1 MHRGARAPG
10 GTASATMKRF
20 PLLFSLLLVPPTSAL
35 TQGPITFPV
44 DGGIV
49 DVRNYGAT
57 PDDDIDDTKAIQGA
71 LDAFPN
77 GNRIVYLPPGVFL
90 VRDTLTWPAGESAGV
105 AQKRTILQGAGEGLT
120 TLKLPQNTAGFT
132 DGGKPKALIWTG
144 SAPAQRFR
152 NAVRDLTIEVGP
164 KNQGAIGLQF
174 NTSNQGSLRNL
185 TIRSVDGSGKIGLDL
200 GHCDEIGPLLGRNLT
215 VDGFEIGISTKW
227 PVNSN
232 TFEHVTL
239 RNQRRIGWWN
249 YHQMIFIR
257 DLISEN
263 RVPSIFNEKDS
274 WGSVTLLD
282 AHLHATNPDG
292 TNPAIYNQ
300 GQVYLRNVEVLG
312 YRVAV
317 NNDDKGRDKGD
328 INQPGLVME
337 DTSHRN
343 VVSLFREIKDG
354 TFATAGEVAR
364 LPVKETP
371 LVAWGD
377 PQKDWVNLTDFGA
390 DPTGASDA
398 SEAMQKAIDSGA
410 TTIYLPGGANYRFAS
425 GVEIRGP
432 VRRIIGLEGRFIADW
447 KTGGSAPVWKL
458 VDGKHPEN
466 LPDAP
471 VVIIERSENESGGPE
486 IVLRHESAR
495 TLVVSS
501 TTGFT
506 VEGYGKGDIFL
517 EDFCGHL
524 DRVAPGQSAWCR
536 QLNSE
541 REGTKCRNV
550 GGKLWILGMK
560 TEKTGTLIETTGGGI
575 TEVNGAFV
583 YSNTGWK
590 ANEPAFLIEDST
602 VNLYGINERNFNRH
616 PVTLWVRE
624 RQGAEMK
631 ELTELPWIYLSR

>member
-1 MHRGARAPG
+1 MTRLNFHLLISLFTA
-10 GTASATMKRF
+10 ASA
-20 PLLFSLLLVPPTSAL
+20 SAQVPVS
-35 TQGPITFPV
+35 FPV

-57 PDDDIDDTKAIQGA
+57 PDDGTDDTKAIQSA

-77 GNRIVYLPPGVFL
+77 GNRIVYLPSGVFI
-90 VRDTLTWPAGESAGV
+90 VRDTLNWPAGESGAV

-120 TLKLPQNTAGFT
+120 TLKLPENTGGFT
-132 DGGKPKALIWTG
+132 DAGKPKALVWTG

-174 NTSNQGSLRNL
+174 NASNQGSLRHL
-185 TIRSVDGSGKIGLDL
+185 TIRSLDGSGKIGLDL
-200 GHCDEIGPLLGRNLT
+200 GHCDEIGPLLGKNLT
-215 VDGFEIGISTKW
+215 VEGFELGISTKW

-232 TFEHVTL
+232 TFEHITL

-274 WGSVTLLD
+274 WGTVTLLD

-292 TNPAIYNQ
+292 NTPAIHNQ
-300 GQVYLRNVEVLG
+300 RQVYLRNVEVLG
-312 YRVAV
+312 YRIAV
-317 NNDDKGRDKGD
+317 NNDDKERDKGD
-328 INQPGLVME
+328 INQPGLVKE

-343 VVSLFREIKDG
+343 VVSLFREVKDG
-354 TFATAGEVAR
+354 TFATAGETVP

-377 PQKDWVNLTDFGA
+377 PVKDWVNLTDFGA
-390 DPTGASDA
+390 DPTGATDA
-398 SEAMQKAIDSGA
+398 SAALQKAIDSGA
-410 TTIYLPGGANYRFAS
+410 TTIYLPGGTNFRFS
-425 GVEIRGP
+425 SVVEIRGP
-432 VRRIIGLEGRFIADW
+432 VRRIIGLEGRFIADK
-447 KTGGSAPVWKL
+447 KTAESGPVWKL
-458 VDGKHPEN
+458 VDGKHPQN

-471 VVIIERSENESGGPE
+471 VVIIERAGNESGGAE
-486 IVLRHESAR
+486 LLVRHESAR
-495 TLVVSS
+495 TLVLSS
-501 TTGFT
+501 TTGFN
-506 VEGYGKGDIFL
+506 VEGYGKGDLFL

-541 REGTKCRNV
+541 REGTKCRNL

-560 TEKTGTLIETTGGGI
+560 TEKTGTLIETKGGGI
-575 TEVNGAFV
+575 TEVSGAFI
-583 YSNTGWK
+583 YSNAGWN
-590 ANEPAFLIEDST
+590 AGEPAFLIEDST
-602 VNLYGINERNFNRH
+602 VNLYGINERNFNRQ

-631 ELTELPWIYLSR
+631 ELTEIPWVYLSR

>member
-1 MHRGARAPG
+1 MTRLNLHLLIPLLTA
-10 GTASATMKRF
+10 ASA
-20 PLLFSLLLVPPTSAL
+20 SA
-35 TQGPITFPV
+35 QVSITFPV
-44 DGGIV
+44 NGGIV

-57 PDDDIDDTKAIQGA
+57 PDDDTDDTKAIQGA

-77 GNRIVYLPPGVFL
+77 GNRIVYLPPGVFI
-90 VRDTLTWPAGESAGV
+90 VRDTLNWPAGGSGSV

-120 TLKLPQNTAGFT
+120 TLKLPENTGGFT
-132 DGGKPKALIWTG
+132 DGGKPKALVWTG

-164 KNQGAIGLQF
+164 KNHGAIGLQF
-174 NTSNQGSLRNL
+174 NASNQGSLRNL
-185 TIRSVDGSGKIGLDL
+185 TIRSLDGSGKIGLDL
-200 GHCDEIGPLLGRNLT
+200 GHCDEIGPLLGKNLT
-215 VDGFEIGISTKW
+215 VEGFEIGISTKW

-274 WGSVTLLD
+274 WGTVTLLD

-292 TNPAIYNQ
+292 NTPAIHNQ
-300 GQVYLRNVEVLG
+300 RQVCLRNVEILG

-317 NNDDKGRDKGD
+317 NNDDKERDKGD
-328 INQPGLVME
+328 INQPGLVKE

-354 TFATAGEVAR
+354 TFATAGETVP

-371 LVAWGD
+371 LVPWGD
-377 PQKDWVNLTDFGA
+377 PEKDWVNLTDFGA
-390 DPTGASDA
+390 DPAGATDA
-398 SEAMQKAIDSGA
+398 SVALQKAIDSGA
-410 TTIYLPGGANYRFAS
+410 ATIYLPGGANFRFS
-425 GVEIRGP
+425 SVVEIRGP
-432 VRRIIGLEGRFIADW
+432 VRRIIGLEGRFIADK
-447 KTGGSAPVWKL
+447 KTGGSGPVWKL
-458 VDGKHPEN
+458 VDGKHPQN

-471 VVIIERSENESGGPE
+471 VVIIERAANESGGAE
-486 IVLRHESAR
+486 LLLRHESAR

-501 TTGFT
+501 TTGFN

-550 GGKLWILGMK
+550 GGRLWILGMK

-583 YSNTGWK
+583 YSNAGWN
-590 ANEPAFLIEDST
+590 AREPAFLIEDSI
-602 VNLYGINERNFNRH
+602 VNLYGINERNFNRQ

-631 ELTELPWIYLSR
+631 ELTEMPWVYLSR

>member
-1 MHRGARAPG
+1 
-10 GTASATMKRF
+10 MKRFLFLF
-20 PLLFSLLLVPPTSAL
+20 PLLFLPAAATLAQTPV
-35 TQGPITFPV
+35 TFPV

-49 DVRNYGAT
+49 DVRNYGAI
-57 PDDDIDDTKAIQGA
+57 PDDDTDDTKAIQAA
-71 LDAFPN
+71 LDAYPN
-77 GNRIVYLPPGVFL
+77 GNRIVYLPPGAFL
-90 VRDTLTWPAGESAGV
+90 VRDTLAWPAGESGSV

-120 TLKLPQNTAGFT
+120 TLRLPENTSGFT
-132 DGGKPKALIWTG
+132 DGGKPKPLLWTG

-164 KNQGAIGLQF
+164 KNPGAIGLQF

-185 TIRSVDGSGKIGLDL
+185 TIRSMDGAGKIGLDL
-200 GHCDEIGPLLGRNLT
+200 GHSDEIGPLLGKNIT
-215 VDGFEIGISTKW
+215 VEGFEIGISTKW

-232 TFEHVTL
+232 TFENVTL
-239 RNQRRIGWWN
+239 INQRRIGWWN

-257 DLISEN
+257 NLTSEN
-263 RVPSIFNEKDS
+263 RVPSVFNEKDS

-282 AHLHATNPDG
+282 AHLHAINPDG
-292 TNPAIYNQ
+292 SAAAIHNQ
-300 GQVYLRNVEVLG
+300 RQVYLRNVEVLG
-312 YRVAV
+312 YRHSI

-328 INQPGLVME
+328 IHQPGLIKE

-354 TFATAGEVAR
+354 TFANAGETAP

-390 DPTGASDA
+390 DTTGATDA
-398 SEAMQKAIDSGA
+398 SAALQKAIDSGA
-410 TTIYLPGGANYRFAS
+410 ATIYLPGGANFRFS
-425 GVEIRGP
+425 SVVEIRGP
-432 VRRIIGLEGRFIADW
+432 VRRIIGLEGRFIAD
-447 KTGGSAPVWKL
+447 KKSGGAGPVWKL

-471 VVIIERSENESGGPE
+471 AVIIERCTNESGGPE
-486 IVLRHESAR
+486 LVLRHESAR

-501 TTGFT
+501 TTGFN

-517 EDFCGHL
+517 EDVCGHL

-541 REGTKCRNV
+541 REGTKCRNA

-560 TEKTGTLIETTGGGI
+560 AEKTGTIIETTGGGI

-583 YSNTGWK
+583 FSNAGWN

-602 VNLYGINERNFNRH
+602 VNLYGINERNFNRQ
-616 PVTLWVRE
+616 PVSLWVRE

-631 ELTELPWIYLSR
+631 ELAELPWVYLSR